1 MKQARSFLRPGD
13 ALALGYQLRQ
23 NMPRMSQRQIP
34 RLSHLLF
41 DSDAEVGGLLSSAG
55 FASVEHRIK
64 GSVESP
70 EGRLALATA

>member
-1 MKQARSFLRPGD
+1 MHGFLRPGGV
-13 ALALGYQLRQ
+13 LALGYQLKQ
-23 NMPRMSQRQIP
+23 NMPRMAQRQFP
-34 RLSHLLF
+34 RLSHLLY
-41 DSDAEVGGLLSSAG
+41 DSDTAVGGLLRSAG